1 MENKKIL
8 TTILL
13 GFTVLAMAVLFV
25 GLFCFPQAMAFY
37 CGYTERPEAIIPGVL
52 LAYYFV
58 TPPTI
63 VGLGFLCVLLRNILK
78 DAVFERKNVVL
89 LRVIGVLAFAA
100 SVFCGIFGYRYL
112 PIIICGI
119 AGLFISLI
127 LAVLA
132 ELFSAAC
139 RIKDENDLT
148 V

>member
-8 TTILL
+8 TSILL
-13 GFTVLAMAVLFV
+13 GFTVLTMAVLFV
-25 GLFCFPQAMAFY
+25 GLFCFPQLMEFY

-58 TPPTI
+58 TPPTL
-63 VGLGFLCVLLRNILK
+63 VGLGFLCILLRNILK
-78 DAVFERKNVVL
+78 DTVFERKNVML

-100 SVFCGIFGYRYL
+100 AVFCGIFGYRYL
-112 PIIICGI
+112 PIIICGV

>member
-8 TTILL
+8 TSILL
-13 GFTVLAMAVLFV
+13 SFTVLTMAVLFV
-25 GLFCFPQAMAFY
+25 GLFCFPQAMRFY

-52 LAYYFV
+52 RAYYFV
-58 TPPTI
+58 TPPTLA
-63 VGLGFLCVLLRNILK
+63 GLSFLCVLLRNILK
-78 DAVFERKNVVL
+78 EEVFERKNVFL
-89 LRVIGVLAFAA
+89 LRVIGLLAFAA
-100 SVFCGIFGYRYL
+100 AVFCGVFGYRYL

>member
-8 TTILL
+8 TSILL
-13 GFTVLAMAVLFV
+13 GFTVLTMAVLFV

-52 LAYYFV
+52 RAYYFV
-58 TPPTI
+58 TPPTL

-78 DAVFERKNVVL
+78 EEIFERKNVVI
-89 LRVIGVLAFAA
+89 LRVIGILAFAA
-100 SVFCGIFGYRYL
+100 AVFCGIFGYRYL
-112 PIIICGI
+112 PIIICGV